1 MDEKEL
7 MSTAVYLLFATDS
20 PVSHTHTNPDARPE
34 ALTHE
39 RDTGVQTLTGKYKV
53 VEGLLGSKYINI
65 KG

>member
-34 ALTHE
+34 ALTP
-39 RDTGVQTLTGKYKV
+39 GVQTLTGKYKV